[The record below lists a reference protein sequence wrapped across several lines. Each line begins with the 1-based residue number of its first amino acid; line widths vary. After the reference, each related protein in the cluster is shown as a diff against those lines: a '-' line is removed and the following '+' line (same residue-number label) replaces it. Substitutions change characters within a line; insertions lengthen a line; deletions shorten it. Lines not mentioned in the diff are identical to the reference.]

1 MWSLGSLQQ
10 LKVLTQSEL
19 TVLLHTETTEIINLS
34 DSHKTPTGVAHL
46 AA

>member
-10 LKVLTQSEL
+10 LKVLAQGEL
-19 TVLLHTETTEIINLS
+19 TVRFHAETSKIINLS
-34 DSHKTPTGVAHL
+34 DFYKTLTDVPHL

>member
-10 LKVLTQSEL
+10 LKVLTQGAL
-19 TVLLHTETTEIINLS
+19 TVLLQVETTEIINQP
-34 DSHKTPTGVAHL
+34 DFYKIPVVVAHL